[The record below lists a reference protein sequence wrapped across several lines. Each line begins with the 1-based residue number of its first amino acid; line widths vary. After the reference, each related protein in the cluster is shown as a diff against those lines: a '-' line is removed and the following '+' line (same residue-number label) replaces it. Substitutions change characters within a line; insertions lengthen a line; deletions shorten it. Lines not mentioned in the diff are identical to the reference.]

1 VVKTVQLNAWDLRR
15 EEMEHPILNQA
26 KLSLELCE
34 KEITIKSNET
44 KAKELNLKIT
54 KTQSCDIFV
63 TGSVITYCSIIKN
76 ESDILLHHVKWS
88 DLLDE
93 RLEYVVGTF
102 KVNGVTH
109 NPTITTIGNRKELSW
124 ILNPIHPNSTIT
136 ICFDVKVK

>member
-1 VVKTVQLNAWDLRR
+1 
-15 EEMEHPILNQA
+15 MEHPILNQA